1 MARNFVPPPEYA
13 PGLMLDLREQPEGGE
28 LPARGELRG
37 RLEGLPR
44 PECVVLV
51 HGFNNHY
58 GEAGERYYGFRVMQ
72 RRHFDGEHGDIADGI
87 DDCMDAGGRATPGAV
102 AEARAAGQ
110 GWPVCGF
117 ADGIE
122 ARAAGRIR
130 SPTRFARSSCRNNRP
145 VCGFAAELERLL
157 GDAFWPGDADWP
169 GPLDW
174 LDALVYPAAVHTAQQ
189 AAVLLADL
197 IERIPGLLRA
207 HFVAHS
213 LGCRVVLE
221 TLNFLWA
228 RGRLSIGAI
237 CLMAASVERDTVA
250 PGGRFADLLAAL
262 GEAGSEILVLH
273 SRRDQVL
280 RFTFPLG
287 QTGAGEGFLPEAL
300 GLEGPP
306 PGMPGRVTGRRVAGA
321 NHGDYWGQ
329 QDNEPSRFATR
340 ETGAFL
346 KLGERVREIRARQPE
361 AARAVGE
368 ARAID

>member
-1 MARNFVPPPEYA
+1 MARYSAPPPEYA

-37 RLEGLPR
+37 EYQEMPR
-44 PECVVLV
+44 PDCVVLV

-87 DDCMDAGGRATPGAV
+87 
-102 AEARAAGQ
+102 EARAAGQ
-110 GWPVCGF
+110 G
-117 ADGIE
+117 
-122 ARAAGRIR
+122 
-130 SPTRFARSSCRNNRP
+130 RP
-145 VCGFAAELERLL
+145 VCGFGAELERLL
-157 GDAFWPGDADWP
+157 GDTFWPGDADWP

-174 LDALVYPAAVHTAQQ
+174 LDALVYPAAVHTAQE

-197 IERIPGLLRA
+197 IGRIPGLLRV

-221 TLNFLWA
+221 TLEILWA
-228 RGRLSIGAI
+228 RGYPAVGAV
-237 CLMAASVERDTVA
+237 CLMAASVERDAVA

-273 SRRDQVL
+273 SRRDKVL

-287 QTGAGEGFLPEAL
+287 QSLAGEGFLPEAL

-306 PGMPGRVTGRRVAGA
+306 PDMPGRVTGRRVAGA
-321 NHGDYWGQ
+321 NHGDYWGH
-329 QDNEPSRFATR
+329 QDNEPSHIATR
-340 ETGAFL
+340 EAGAFL
-346 KLGERVREIRARQPE
+346 KLGERVREIRAREPA
-361 AARAVGE
+361 AARSVGA

>member
-1 MARNFVPPPEYA
+1 
-13 PGLMLDLREQPEGGE
+13 MLDLREQPEGGG

-37 RLEGLPR
+37 RQQGLPR

-72 RRHFDGEHGDIADGI
+72 RRHFDGEHGDIA
-87 DDCMDAGGRATPGAV
+87 M
-102 AEARAAGQ
+102 
-110 GWPVCGF
+110 
-117 ADGIE
+117 
-122 ARAAGRIR
+122 
-130 SPTRFARSSCRNNRP
+130 
-145 VCGFAAELERLL
+145 ELERLL

-174 LDALVYPAAVHTAQQ
+174 LDALVYPAAVHTAQR

-197 IERIPGLLRA
+197 IEQIPGLLRA

-221 TLNFLWA
+221 TLEILWA
-228 RGRLSIGAI
+228 RGSPAIGAI
-237 CLMAASVERDTVA
+237 CLMAASVERDAVA

-273 SRRDQVL
+273 SRRDKVL
-280 RFTFPLG
+280 RFAFPLG
-287 QTGAGEGFLPEAL
+287 QTVAGEEFLPEAL

-306 PGMPGRVTGRRVAGA
+306 PGMPGRVSERRVAGA
-321 NHGDYWGQ
+321 DHGDYWGHR
-329 QDNEPSRFATR
+329 DNEPSRLATR
-340 ETGAFL
+340 EAGAFL
-346 KLGERVREIRARQPE
+346 KLGDRVREIRARNPE
-361 AARAVGE
+361 AARSVGE
-368 ARAID
+368 ARVID